1 MSIES
6 EVSNWKYSNF
16 LINKKHK
23 FSKSDI
29 LSILPKNE
37 IDEAYKIISGWNSY
51 SPTPL
56 FFIKTNPKDLI

>member
-37 IDEAYKIISGWNSY
+37 IDEALKIGAEKATLVANDVLKKKKKKVGY
-51 SPTPL
+51 
-56 FFIKTNPKDLI
+56 

>member
-37 IDEAYKIISGWNSY
+37 IDAEISQIYDKVSPFSLNKIANRKESI
-51 SPTPL
+51 
-56 FFIKTNPKDLI
+56 